1 MMRSGSRGVER
12 TLGPCQ
18 GQIVPR
24 NEGDKPSVRE
34 SDGGLPMTII
44 ESFLL
49 REKVHTWGSDAS
61 LMSMSA
67 KVGRAVILCITLLAI
82 VFPTGLWAGTS
93 RQSKNS
99 LEQLLLGKDVKSL
112 TQLPATKEGVDIYII
127 PPEGREWDQRGLNL
141 NHLTKWL
148 KERGVGVES
157 NEVVTITDLKIGGD
171 MIEVH
176 LAGGGMGRRGSKH
189 AQKQDPGFQRAGGS
203 RINFRYKRSITEA
216 DLQPDAFLDFM
227 GRLLDVR
234 EIREEAARRD
244 LPPEV
249 RNVVESKSV
258 TEGMTYQVV
267 LLSWGE
273 PEQKKISDSDEDRLA
288 ETWYYM
294 RDGHRVVVDF
304 VDGKVMK
311 IQWF

>member
-1 MMRSGSRGVER
+1 
-12 TLGPCQ
+12 
-18 GQIVPR
+18 
-24 NEGDKPSVRE
+24 
-34 SDGGLPMTII
+34 MTII
-44 ESFLL
+44 ESFLPP
-49 REKVHTWGSDAS
+49 EKVHTWASDAI
-61 LMSMSA
+61 SMPTSA
-67 KVGRAVILCITLLAI
+67 KVGRVAILCITLLAI
-82 VFPTGLWAGTS
+82 VFPAGLWAGTS
-93 RQSKNS
+93 SQSRKS

-112 TQLPATKEGVDIYII
+112 TQLPATKEGVDIYYT
-127 PPEGREWDQRGLNL
+127 PPEGKEWDQRGLDL

-157 NEVVTITDLKIGGD
+157 NEIVTITDLKIGGD

-189 AQKQDPGFQRAGGS
+189 AQKKDPGFQRAGGS
-203 RINFRYKRSITEA
+203 RINFRYKRSITDA

-249 RNVVESKSV
+249 RSIVESKGV
-258 TEGMTYQVV
+258 AEGMTYQLV

-273 PEQKKISDSDEDRLA
+273 PEQKKINDSAEDRLA

-304 VDGKVMK
+304 VEGKVTK